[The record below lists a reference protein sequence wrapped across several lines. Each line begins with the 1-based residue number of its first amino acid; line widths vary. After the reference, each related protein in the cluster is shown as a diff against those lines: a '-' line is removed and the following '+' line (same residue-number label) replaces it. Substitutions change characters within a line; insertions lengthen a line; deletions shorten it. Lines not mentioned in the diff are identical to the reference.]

1 MKSVFLNSEW
11 FRLRN
16 WQLSFSCLLIS
27 YANLQ
32 VASACSMPIIFF
44 YKKESIQWYSFL
56 SIVLLRFALAVLSS
70 YELCLVSLLEII
82 RKMESIFNLTII
94 PHKPIFQMHSTKSNI
109 IPPPFN
115 VISIHNTSAKSRS
128 ATTKAQHYAITSV
141 VQTPSCHYHNLYGKE
156 KIMGKGTKWRGSAR
170 MNGPRVMKCD
180 SPNDVW
186 HIRDPRC
193 GDTRV
198 ERWENF
204 RKGIL

>member
-1 MKSVFLNSEW
+1 MISTPFFQSCCYA
-11 FRLRN
+11 LR
-16 WQLSFSCLLIS
+16 WQ
-27 YANLQ
+27 
-32 VASACSMPIIFF
+32 
-44 YKKESIQWYSFL
+44 
-56 SIVLLRFALAVLSS
+56 S

-186 HIRDPRC
+186 HIRDPSMWRHK
-193 GDTRV
+193 GGKMGKLS
-198 ERWENF
+198 ERNIVVFMLFVGVGCLYLKSYSNHACLISIIEKVTLLPS
-204 RKGIL
+204 RLSYV

>member
-1 MKSVFLNSEW
+1 MFNANYFFLQKRVNTMI
-11 FRLRN
+11 L
-16 WQLSFSCLLIS
+16 LSFNRAVTLCVGSLM
-27 YANLQ
+27 NF
-32 VASACSMPIIFF
+32 AS
-44 YKKESIQWYSFL
+44 
-56 SIVLLRFALAVLSS
+56 
-70 YELCLVSLLEII
+70 LVSLLEII

-180 SPNDVW
+180 SPNDV
-186 HIRDPRC
+186 
-193 GDTRV
+193 
-198 ERWENF
+198 
-204 RKGIL
+204 